1 MHSKTPKLAT
11 CCLNPQKRHI
21 FTLLGFLA
29 MIVLY
34 SLRVNLSVAI
44 VSMVRHDHDH
54 GHKKQLTQ
62 GTPDL
67 PLNASEGSGNWRG
80 GNTGASG
87 GEFEWDERVQG
98 LVLGAFFWG
107 YVVLQ
112 LPGGQMADRLGGKW
126 LLGGSI
132 LGTALLTLFSP
143 LAARLHYGAFIA
155 CRALE
160 GLFEVR
166 FYSFLTLFF
175 ILGIFYLF
183 VSLGNN
189 HAFFHIFYFQK
200 NWLHCFHKGK
210 NQLNG
215 RGEGIRGL
223 SN

>member
-1 MHSKTPKLAT
+1 
-11 CCLNPQKRHI
+11 
-21 FTLLGFLA
+21 

-44 VSMVRHDHDH
+44 VSMVKH
-54 GHKKQLTQ
+54 GRKV
-62 GTPDL
+62 
-67 PLNASEGSGNWRG
+67 PLSTFNVSQSSLATENEPSLEIISK
-80 GNTGASG
+80 

-160 GLFEVR
+160 GLFEV
-166 FYSFLTLFF
+166 SF
-175 ILGIFYLF
+175 
-183 VSLGNN
+183 
-189 HAFFHIFYFQK
+189 
-200 NWLHCFHKGK
+200 
-210 NQLNG
+210 
-215 RGEGIRGL
+215 
-223 SN
+223 